1 MPSYRL
7 YCIDSKGHFNE
18 VHDIDA
24 SNDQDAVIAA
34 RTLNLPTRCELW
46 DRARLVSIL
55 EPHRV

>member
-7 YCIDSKGHFNE
+7 YCLDSKGHFKE
-18 VHDIDA
+18 VHAIDA
-24 SNDQDAVIAA
+24 SDDQEAVIAA
-34 RTLNLPTRCELW
+34 RTLNLATRCELW